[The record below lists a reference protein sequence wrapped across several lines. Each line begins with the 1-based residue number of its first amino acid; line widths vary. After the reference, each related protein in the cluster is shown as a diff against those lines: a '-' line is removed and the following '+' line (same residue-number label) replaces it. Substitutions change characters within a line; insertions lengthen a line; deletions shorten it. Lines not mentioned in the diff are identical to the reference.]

1 MPKPGMW
8 YLLSLLLVA
17 ICAAQTTDGGRGEL
31 PGMRKDIFDQMKD
44 AKNKGPP
51 SKCHIISLSFLQ
63 KVRDGQSPSPIAD
76 GMGVSKTDKIRERE
90 REITP

>member
-1 MPKPGMW
+1 MPGMW

-51 SKCHIISLSFLQ
+51 SKCRRMP
-63 KVRDGQSPSPIAD
+63 KVRAHPPLLMAW
-76 GMGVSKTDKIRERE
+76 VSQKGYMAME
-90 REITP
+90 